1 MISNYL
7 ISIDNKYI
15 YAQFINYTLLL
26 INIEIKIR
34 MDIEEQENN
43 NNSDCCQQH
52 QSATKSNHAYLR
64 QSVKSK
70 MSN

>member
-1 MISNYL
+1 
-7 ISIDNKYI
+7 
-15 YAQFINYTLLL
+15 
-26 INIEIKIR
+26 

-52 QSATKSNHAYLR
+52 QSNTKSNHAYLR